1 LQLTVRQI
9 CRKGTDRLRLAGLLD
24 WRDRRHR
31 LETPPRSQR
40 KLGWPSLLGLLLALL
55 LGPLA
60 GPLLAQ
66 SPGRDVVLDGVPLFE
81 VSGAGELTAPERARS
96 IQRTI
101 EELAAVPAAKT
112 VTVEVRDQVPVIL
125 VDGDYLMSVT
135 QADADL
141 ARSSTPQTYARALA
155 ADLQAAFDQA
165 LAERQQGFL
174 PRALLIAALALLA
187 AALAHWLSGRLWR
200 QTLRPL
206 LATLTFSRRQD
217 EPQATGTNLLLGL
230 TLFLTRLALWL
241 AAGLYIT
248 NLFPLTRRL
257 SYEIARDLSEGLLT
271 RSLVLGTRSYSVVD
285 LVVLFSVMLALV
297 IVASTATN
305 VLRSRILQI
314 TGMNR
319 GAQEAIAILVKYTLI
334 FLGTVV
340 VLQVWGIDLSSLA
353 LIASALG
360 VGIGLGLQ
368 NIAKDFVSGLIMVF
382 ERPIQVGD
390 FVDFGQFVGTVE
402 RIGARSTEI
411 RTLDHVS
418 IIVPNSRFLEQEVIN
433 WSHRNPVSRIRLPVG
448 VAYGTEPANVRTAL
462 LEACR
467 HNTEILATP
476 LPQVFFTGF
485 GDSALNFELLVWIS
499 QPNRQ
504 VMIKSDLYFAIEAAF
519 RAHQIEIPFPQRDVH
534 IRTGGLPLELPS
546 GPSSYLE
553 TPEN

>member
-1 LQLTVRQI
+1 MERQRSSRPLGRRDCFWHQLQTAQRWLL
-9 CRKGTDRLRLAGLLD
+9 KLA
-24 WRDRRHR
+24 
-31 LETPPRSQR
+31 
-40 KLGWPSLLGLLLALL
+40 LLGLISLL

-66 SPGRDVVLDGVPLFE
+66 SLGQDVVLDGVPLFE
-81 VSGAGELTAPERARS
+81 VSAAGELTAPERARS
-96 IQRTI
+96 IQRAI
-101 EELAAVPAAKT
+101 EELAAVPSAKT
-112 VTVEVRDQVPVIL
+112 VSVEVRDQVPVIL
-125 VDGDYLMSVT
+125 VNGDYLMSVT
-135 QADADL
+135 QADTEL
-141 ARSSTPQTYARALA
+141 ARSSTPQTYAAELA
-155 ADLQAAFDQA
+155 GDLQAALDQA

-174 PRALLIAALALLA
+174 PRALLAAVIALLTA
-187 AALAHWLSGRLWR
+187 AIAHWLSGRLWR

-206 LATLTFSRRQD
+206 LATITFSRRED
-217 EPQATGTNLLLGL
+217 EPQATGSNLLLGL
-230 TLFLTRLALWL
+230 TLFLARLAIWL
-241 AAGLYIT
+241 GAGLYIT

-257 SYEIARDLSEGLLT
+257 SYQIARDLSEGLLT

-285 LVVLFSVMLALV
+285 LVVLFGVMLALV
-297 IVASTATN
+297 IFASTATN

-448 VAYGTEPANVRTAL
+448 VAYGTDPASVRTAL

-467 HNTEILATP
+467 NNTEILPTP

-519 RAHQIEIPFPQRDVH
+519 RQHQIEIPFPQRDVH
-534 IRTGGLPLELPS
+534 IRTGALPLELSS
-546 GPSSYLE
+546 GQPGYLE
-553 TPEN
+553 TPET

>member
-1 LQLTVRQI
+1 MQLTVRQI
-9 CRKGTDRLRLAGLLD
+9 CRKGTDGLHLAGLLG

-31 LETPPRSQR
+31 LETPPRSR
-40 KLGWPSLLGLLLALL
+40 LKLGWLSLLGLLLTLL

-66 SPGRDVVLDGVPLFE
+66 TLGQDVVLDGVPLFE

-141 ARSSTPQTYARALA
+141 ARSSNPQTYARSLA

-206 LATLTFSRRQD
+206 LATLTFSRRRD

-448 VAYGTEPANVRTAL
+448 AAYGTEPANVRTAL

-467 HNTEILATP
+467 DNTEILATP

-504 VMIKSDLYFAIEAAF
+504 VVIKSDLYFAIEAAF

-534 IRTGGLPLELPS
+534 IRTGGLPLEPS
-546 GPSSYLE
+546 SDQSSYLE